1 MIKLED
7 HPTVVQFRRQPTPP
21 ANVDEIDANWLRDL
35 CLALG
40 ADDVGFVAI
49 DRPEV
54 ADQRDEILTLLP
66 ATKTLISFVCRMN
79 RAPIRS
85 PARSVANLEFH
96 HTADETDEVGR
107 RIVAALEERGIRALN
122 PAVGFPM
129 EISRFPGKTWFV
141 SHKPIA
147 QAAGLGVMGIHRN
160 VIHPKFGNFI
170 LLGTVL
176 VAAEVSVASVPL
188 DYNPCLGCKL
198 CVAAC
203 PVGAIGADGEFNFA
217 ACYTHN
223 YREFMGGFTDWVET
237 VVASKDVKSYRAQVS
252 DGETASMWQS
262 LSFGA
267 NYKAAYCMAVCP
279 AGEDVSAPFLA
290 DRKMFLQEV
299 VKPLQMKEET
309 IYVTPH
315 SDAELH
321 VQKRFPHKTVKRVG
335 NGLYANSIASF
346 LQNLRIAFQPNQAA
360 GLDARYHFTFTGA
373 ETAQATIVITN
384 QTLTVEQGH
393 VGKADLHLTAD
404 SATWLKFLRKE
415 TGLFWPLLRRQLR
428 IKGNPKLLQAFGRAC
443 PT

>member
-1 MIKLED
+1 
-7 HPTVVQFRRQPTPP
+7 
-21 ANVDEIDANWLRDL
+21 
-35 CLALG
+35 
-40 ADDVGFVAI
+40 
-49 DRPEV
+49 
-54 ADQRDEILTLLP
+54 
-66 ATKTLISFVCRMN
+66 
-79 RAPIRS
+79 
-85 PARSVANLEFH
+85 
-96 HTADETDEVGR
+96 
-107 RIVAALEERGIRALN
+107 
-122 PAVGFPM
+122 
-129 EISRFPGKTWFV
+129 
-141 SHKPIA
+141 
-147 QAAGLGVMGIHRN
+147 
-160 VIHPKFGNFI
+160 
-170 LLGTVL
+170 
-176 VAAEVSVASVPL
+176 
-188 DYNPCLGCKL
+188 
-198 CVAAC
+198 
-203 PVGAIGADGEFNFA
+203 
-217 ACYTHN
+217 
-223 YREFMGGFTDWVET
+223 
-237 VVASKDVKSYRAQVS
+237 
-252 DGETASMWQS
+252 
-262 LSFGA
+262 
-267 NYKAAYCMAVCP
+267 MAVCP
-279 AGEDVSAPFLA
+279 AGEDVIAPFLA

-428 IKGNPKLLQAFGRAC
+428 IKGNPKLLQAFGRAF